1 MPLVVIKQLVCY
13 AWVAHSQRPMLQHV
27 KRAQLVL
34 FLQRAPPTVPGAPL
48 DSLQRLVQ
56 QHAMIALLEITAQL
70 GRGNRSLAL
79 LVLVALMY
87 QHCCLVVLKTLFV
100 HYTVQHHQLH

>member
-13 AWVAHSQRPMLQHV
+13 AWVAHSQRPMLQRV

-34 FLQRAPPTVPGAPL
+34 FLQRAPPTVQGVPL
-48 DSLQRLVQ
+48 DGLQRLVQ

-70 GRGNRSLAL
+70 GLGHRSLAL
-79 LVLVALMY
+79 LVLFALMY
-87 QHCCLVVLKTLFV
+87 QRRSIVFPIGI
-100 HYTVQHHQLH
+100 